1 MRSDEDKGREGSL
14 LRGGVNWGQNYWN
27 MRSCEDT
34 WEGEEGGSFEKK
46 GGQLGTGR
54 PNWKRVNCR
63 LRIQDLVMRD
73 ILAAKVFPLPLFLF
87 VSLMA
92 CWKYWRRWRRLN
104 RCLRAL
110 GAPRRPAHYNGILG
124 TASHTFTILISNFPQ
139 RWNKYFTETVA
150 VINPYP
156 KDNWKLD
163 WYKIYCFQ
171 TDAKYQIWSRNMNL
185 SIFQQMLREIPV
197 YRQER
202 AEELMKLEN
211 HQWVTNWSLVSVTHS
226 GWELLLW
233 PHLTHLKRD
242 QLHPS

>member
-1 MRSDEDKGREGSL
+1 MRGHV
-14 LRGGVNWGQNYWN
+14 RGG
-27 MRSCEDT
+27 
-34 WEGEEGGSFEKK
+34 GGGFFWDE

-63 LRIQDLVMRD
+63 LRIQDLVMWD

-139 RWNKYFTETVA
+139 RWNKYFTQTLT
-150 VINPYP
+150 VINPI
-156 KDNWKLD
+156 WK
-163 WYKIYCFQ
+163 KFE
-171 TDAKYQIWSRNMNL
+171 NMINIK
-185 SIFQQMLREIPV
+185 SIVFRPIPSITSDQEI
-197 YRQER
+197 
-202 AEELMKLEN
+202 
-211 HQWVTNWSLVSVTHS
+211 
-226 GWELLLW
+226 
-233 PHLTHLKRD
+233 
-242 QLHPS
+242 

>member
-1 MRSDEDKGREGSL
+1 MRGHG
-14 LRGGVNWGQNYWN
+14 RGGGGGFF
-27 MRSCEDT
+27 
-34 WEGEEGGSFEKK
+34 WEE

-92 CWKYWRRWRRLN
+92 CWKYWLRRRRLN

-139 RWNKYFTETVA
+139 RWNKYFTQTLT
-150 VINPYP
+150 VINPI
-156 KDNWKLD
+156 WK
-163 WYKIYCFQ
+163 KIEIAINIKLIVF
-171 TDAKYQIWSRNMNL
+171 RLMP
-185 SIFQQMLREIPV
+185 SIISDQEI
-197 YRQER
+197 
-202 AEELMKLEN
+202 
-211 HQWVTNWSLVSVTHS
+211 
-226 GWELLLW
+226 
-233 PHLTHLKRD
+233 
-242 QLHPS
+242 